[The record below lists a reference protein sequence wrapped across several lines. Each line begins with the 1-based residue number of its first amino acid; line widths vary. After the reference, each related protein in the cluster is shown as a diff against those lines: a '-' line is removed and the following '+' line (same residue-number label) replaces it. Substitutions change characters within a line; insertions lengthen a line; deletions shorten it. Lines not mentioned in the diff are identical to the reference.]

1 MGKIE
6 EKKSSSVYEL
16 LLLLFSRGGFINFC
30 KNARGSR
37 VYGLFRCKCPG
48 RARSLGSITRQGMI
62 YARGSALAARKRN
75 YLQVCGVFM
84 QISNSQG
91 ATRCTLSRGQIYI
104 STSMPVH
111 ATRLVAFAVA
121 TLTPPS
127 SRLSTLAK
135 SRSSRCFTAL
145 SSIRPGSYAQPINS
159 GRAVDDEDTEAV
171 RGKCYRR

>member
-1 MGKIE
+1 
-6 EKKSSSVYEL
+6 
-16 LLLLFSRGGFINFC
+16 
-30 KNARGSR
+30 
-37 VYGLFRCKCPG
+37 
-48 RARSLGSITRQGMI
+48 MI
-62 YARGSALAARKRN
+62 YARFRALAARKRN

-104 STSMPVH
+104 STSMPLH

-145 SSIRPGSYAQPINS
+145 SSIRPGSYAEPINS
-159 GRAVDDEDTEAV
+159 GRASSRRRRY
-171 RGKCYRR
+171 RGCSRKMLSQVGSSRSSFSNRPISGYDLLRRNYSLSFN